1 MAKAKKITVKVL
13 KEFKD
18 STINFQLRKEGDTFV
33 VTKKRLEQIDK
44 VIPKFVEII
53 SIC

>member
-1 MAKAKKITVKVL
+1 MAKQKKITVKVL

-18 STINFQLRKEGDTFV
+18 STIDFQLRKEGDTFV
-33 VTKKRLEQIDK
+33 VTKSRLDQINK
-44 VIPKFVEII
+44 AIPKHVEII

>member
-1 MAKAKKITVKVL
+1 MAKAKTIRVKVL

-18 STINFQLRKEGDTFV
+18 STISFQLRKENETFI

-44 VIPKFVEII
+44 ALPNYIEII
-53 SIC
+53 SIE